1 MHGRI
6 NPVQKIVGGIVGAT
20 YVSRVCCAV
29 DRSQHG
35 VNSLENVVGGF
46 VLTSSLSP
54 CIDDTLVVAEKLE
67 MNVGG
72 ASVEESEDEKL
83 EADAL
88 GPANV
93 MPSVAPAWV

>member
-1 MHGRI
+1 MHGGI
-6 NPVQKIVGGIVGAT
+6 NPARKIVGGIVGAM
-20 YVSRVCCAV
+20 YVSRVRCAV
-29 DRSQHG
+29 DHRQRG

-46 VLTSSLSP
+46 VPTSSLLP
-54 CIDDTLVVAEKLE
+54 CINDTLVVTKKLE

-93 MPSVAPAWV
+93 TPSVAPA